1 MITGSSHDSVAVCDP
16 WVPGVSARSCKMGPS
31 CPQSVGAYFETICMY
46 FTLMH
51 FHPLMFFL
59 ALLHLLLEAAK
70 KSRKK
75 RRKEKDVQLD
85 LCRTIPIAALFV

>member
-1 MITGSSHDSVAVCDP
+1 MITGRSHDSVAVCGP
-16 WVPGVSARSCKMGPS
+16 WVPGVSARSC
-31 CPQSVGAYFETICMY
+31 PQSAGAYFETICMY
-46 FTLMH
+46 FILMH

-59 ALLHLLLEAAK
+59 ALLHLLLKAAR